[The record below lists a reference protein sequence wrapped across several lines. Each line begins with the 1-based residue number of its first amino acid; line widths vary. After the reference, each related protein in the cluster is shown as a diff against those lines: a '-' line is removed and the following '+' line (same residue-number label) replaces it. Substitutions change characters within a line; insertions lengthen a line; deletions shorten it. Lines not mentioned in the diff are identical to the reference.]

1 MKGDTINLV
10 QPLKHQSQD
19 PCPPKKR
26 SHINTEISLE
36 TLEILLTSIPEEEI
50 ILSSDDVIEVVADKS
65 QQNNIHHV
73 IAHKHHY
80 TKRLQHLLTRK
91 RGVEWLYRNISYF
104 QTHFPWELIS
114 LLENMAHQ
122 NTPDVTSK
130 TLKPINELC
139 SVEHNNN
146 NYSKK
151 VIGKIE
157 GLQILTTNIR
167 RLIYNNI
174 ETPLQKLT
182 PELIES
188 CTTEELNDWNKWSL
202 DIESHIQHIEELL
215 TDGQN
220 FFSIRNFKLME
231 QLPLS
236 KRSQSALKTIIDK
249 VISA

>member
-36 TLEILLTSIPEEEI
+36 TLEILLTSVPEEEI
-50 ILSSDDVIEVVADKS
+50 VLSSDDSFDVVTDGSHHK
-65 QQNNIHHV
+65 NIHHI

-80 TKRLQHLLTRK
+80 SKRLQHLLTRK
-91 RGVEWLYRNISYF
+91 RGAEWLYRNLSYF
-104 QTHFPWELIS
+104 QTQFPWEVLS

-130 TLKPINELC
+130 TLKPINELS
-139 SVEHNNN
+139 SVDHGGN
-146 NYSKK
+146 NYSEKL
-151 VIGKIE
+151 IGKIE
-157 GLQILTTNIR
+157 GLPILTTNIR

-174 ETPLQKLT
+174 ETPLRKLT
-182 PELIES
+182 TELIENCS
-188 CTTEELNDWNKWSL
+188 AEELNDWNNWCIN
-202 DIESHIQHIEELL
+202 IESHIQHIEELL

-236 KRSQSALKTIIDK
+236 KRSLSALKIIIDK
-249 VISA
+249 VTST